1 MGGRNNFSGG
11 IPAGVFQLDQLGML
25 VLSYNNLCGKIP
37 QNIQLQTLGA
47 STFEETP
54 DLCGVPLNKTC
65 PGDEI
70 AQDPKINCNA
80 NGMKDLKKE
89 EDKLISDGFYISMA
103 VGFVFGFWELNT
115 HKILFCMLSD
125 AIWKAN
131 NFQKHSLQKT
141 VKFYKE
147 LFQIPTKIEVNLR
160 ANCEHFIGTKD
171 SISCLKKEREV
182 LLKFKDELID
192 EYGQLSSWGNQKDKK
207 ECCKWRGVLCDNL
220 TNHIIQLDLHN
231 ASAPLRGNISV
242 WLLEIQHLK
251 YLDLSFNDFNY
262 SRIPQFIG
270 SLGRLEYLD
279 LSNSYFSGEIPHHLG
294 NLSELQF
301 LGLGTNSNALTSTN
315 LDWLSRIHSLR
326 YLNLRHVNLT
336 MATNWLQTISKLIQ
350 LKVLDLSECDLPM
363 VPPPLSSTFNAS
375 NSLYHLDLFGNEF
388 SSFWIFHWFVN
399 FSSGLSYIDL
409 GLNKLQGSIPDAIG
423 NLLSLSYLSLI
434 ENQLEGEIPVS
445 LGNMSSLSYLDLSSN
460 QLIGIVPHLALSS
473 SLTHLS
479 LDHNMFNGTVTQ
491 SIGSLSKL
499 EYLNLGSN
507 HFEDIIT
514 ESHFFNLSQLE
525 LLDLSYNPGISF
537 NFSLGWNP
545 PFHLTDVLLA
555 GCKVGPYFPTWL
567 RTQTILYK
575 LDISNA
581 GILDTFPDW
590 LWELSSNLYDL
601 NVSHNNFHGVLS
613 GLSSKFSTNFPI
625 IDLSFNH
632 FSGSVPILPPT
643 AVVLVLSS
651 NKFSGPITNI
661 CNETNCSWYYLDLSN
676 NLLSGQLPDCF
687 ANLSNLKFLKL
698 AHNNFFGK
706 FPSLNYLSSLHLQNN
721 SFTGEILTSLRNCTS
736 LAFIDLSRNKLTGKI
751 PTWVGDTFTRLV
763 VLSLRSNEFFGSI
776 PSNLCHLAHLQVL
789 DFSLNKI
796 SGAIPKCLNN
806 LTAMI
811 QEVDYEPYGSL
822 FTSVF
827 QVFESANVIW
837 KRNEYEYLNTLQLVK
852 LIDLSSNNLVGDVPA
867 EITSLVMLVGLN
879 LSRNNLSGILPTKI
893 GQLRSLDFLDLS
905 RNHFSGG
912 IPAGVS
918 QLDQLGVLDLSY
930 NNLSGKIPQ
939 NIHLRTLGA
948 SAFEGNPYLCGLP
961 LKACPGDEIVQD
973 PKRNGNA
980 NGMKDPEEE
989 DKLISDGFYI
999 TMAVGFVLGFWGVC
1013 GTLAFNDSW
1022 RIAFFKLWNSSMDWL
1037 YIKLAINKIRL
1048 KKAFHK
1054 FKEMSSQCEENGGI
1068 NNMNLVLE

>member
-1 MGGRNNFSGG
+1 MIKF
-11 IPAGVFQLDQLGML
+11 FQHFHLL
-25 VLSYNNLCGKIP
+25 VIVLLLC
-37 QNIQLQTLGA
+37 
-47 STFEETP
+47 
-54 DLCGVPLNKTC
+54 
-65 PGDEI
+65 
-70 AQDPKINCNA
+70 
-80 NGMKDLKKE
+80 
-89 EDKLISDGFYISMA
+89 
-103 VGFVFGFWELNT
+103 
-115 HKILFCMLSD
+115 
-125 AIWKAN
+125 
-131 NFQKHSLQKT
+131 
-141 VKFYKE
+141 
-147 LFQIPTKIEVNLR
+147 LR
-160 ANCEHFIGTKD
+160 ATCEHFIGTKD
-171 SISCLKKEREV
+171 DIRCLEKEREA

-192 EYGQLSSWGNQKDKK
+192 EYGQLSSWGNQKNKK

-231 ASAPLRGNISV
+231 ASAPLGGNISV

-251 YLDLSFNDFNY
+251 HLDLSFNDFNY
-262 SRIPQFIG
+262 SKIPQFIG
-270 SLGRLEYLD
+270 SLGRLQYLD
-279 LSNSYFSGEIPHHLG
+279 LSDSYFSGEIPHHLG

-301 LGLGTNSNALTSTN
+301 LGLGTYSNALTSTN

-350 LKVLDLSECDLPM
+350 LKVLDLSECDLPT
-363 VPPPLSSTFNAS
+363 VLPPLPSTFNAS
-375 NSLYHLDLFGNEF
+375 NSLYQLDLFGNNL
-388 SSFWIFHWFVN
+388 SSSCIFHWFVN
-399 FSSGLSYIDL
+399 FSSSLSYIDL
-409 GLNKLQGSIPDAIG
+409 GLNKLQGPIPDDIG

-434 ENQLEGEIPVS
+434 ENQLEGEIPTS
-445 LGNMSSLSYLDLSSN
+445 LGNLSSLSYLDLSSN

-479 LDHNMFNGTVTQ
+479 LDHNIFNGNVTQ

-507 HFEDIIT
+507 HFEGIIT
-514 ESHFFNLSQLE
+514 ESHFFNLSQLR

-537 NFSLGWNP
+537 DFSLGWNP
-545 PFHLTDVLLA
+545 LFQLTDVLLA
-555 GCKVGPYFPTWL
+555 GCKVGPHFPTWL
-567 RTQTILYK
+567 RTQTTLYT

-581 GILDTFPDW
+581 GIIDTFPEW
-590 LWELSSNLYDL
+590 PWELSSNLYDL
-601 NVSHNNFHGVLS
+601 NVSHNNFHGVLPN
-613 GLSSKFSTNFPI
+613 LSSKFSTNFPI

-632 FSGSVPILPPT
+632 FSGSLPILPPT
-643 AVVLVLSS
+643 AVVLVLSN

-676 NLLSGQLPDCF
+676 NQLSGQLPDFF

-698 AHNNFFGK
+698 AHNNFSGK

-811 QEVDYEPYGSL
+811 QEVDYEPYGTL

-827 QVFESANVIW
+827 QVFESANVMW

-879 LSRNNLSGILPTKI
+879 LSRNNLSGILPAKI
-893 GQLRSLDFLDLS
+893 GRLRSLDFLDLS
-905 RNHFSGG
+905 RNQFFGG
-912 IPAGVS
+912 IPVGVS

-939 NIHLRTLGA
+939 NIHLQTLGT
-948 SAFEGNPYLCGLP
+948 SAFEGNPHLCGLP
-961 LKACPGDEIVQD
+961 LKACPRDEIVQD

-980 NGMKDPEEE
+980 NGMKDSEEE
-989 DKLISDGFYI
+989 DKLINDGFYI
-999 TMAVGFVLGFWGVC
+999 TMAVGFVFGFWGVC
-1013 GTLAFNDSW
+1013 GTLMFNDSW
-1022 RIAFFKLWNSSMDWL
+1022 RISFFKLWNSSMDWL
-1037 YIKLAINKIRL
+1037 YVKIAISKIRL
-1048 KKAFHK
+1048 KEAFHK
-1054 FKEMSSQCEENGGI
+1054 FVKF
-1068 NNMNLVLE
+1068 